1 LYSVKITNGSSSK
14 IIHDDRVN
22 IRLSDTKIAATI
34 NQASS
39 FTFNLYPN
47 NPGWNLLH
55 EYTTGIEVWKLS
67 KLLFKGRVMS
77 VQTNYTNE
85 GQLLK
90 QVSCESQLAYLNDS
104 IQSYKKVQ
112 MTPAAFFAY
121 LIGEHNKQVSAD
133 RQFKVGRVN
142 VTNSTN
148 NLYCYVEDGLNTFE
162 EIDTDLL
169 KNESLG
175 GELWIRNE
183 TDGVYIDWLRDGVT
197 KGQQQIRMNKN
208 MLSVYSKPNLNG
220 LCTVL
225 YPFGATPEESG
236 TSTTD
241 DKAKDVASPRL
252 TIESVNGG
260 KKYLEDNELI
270 SKFGRISGSKTWDDV
285 KVAANLKNKG
295 QAYLNTFKAV
305 KIGYELEAVDLQPLR
320 LAVDDFQTGKYYQ
333 VVNPLEGLNDYLR
346 IIAMSIDL
354 NAPLQ
359 SGLTIV
365 DKNVELSQYQLENR
379 NAMVEQRKLVQQA
392 KAQAKRAYDSRLVG
406 TLVDNIVP
414 VGLQDDADEETV
426 PLFELQVAEN
436 NSDFNLQKGQKFA
449 VKTTARGV
457 DGLDK
462 EIESKMIKY
471 ELATT
476 EQAGLMSPE
485 DKIKLNG
492 LQQYTEATEEQA
504 GLMSVLDKIKLNKL
518 KEEPVEGIQIKD
530 AVTGFIYLLTISNG
544 EIKLEGG
551 GTADGSEK
559 Q

>member
-1 LYSVKITNGSSSK
+1 MYSVKITNGSSSK

-22 IRLSDTKIAATI
+22 IRLSDTKIATTI

-47 NPGWNLLH
+47 NPGWNLLY

-90 QVSCESQLAYLNDS
+90 QVSCESQLAFLNDS

-121 LIGEHNKQVSAD
+121 LISEHNKQVDAD
-133 RQFKVGRVN
+133 RQFKVGRVD

-148 NLYCYVEDGLNTFE
+148 NVYCYVEDGLNTFE
-162 EIDTDLL
+162 EIDADLL

-183 TDGVYIDWLRDGVT
+183 VDGVYIDWLRDGVA
-197 KGQQQIRMNKN
+197 KGRQQIRMNKN
-208 MLSVYSKPNLNG
+208 MLSVYSKPDLNG

-236 TSTTD
+236 TSTD

-260 KKYLEDNELI
+260 KKYLEDSELI
-270 SKFGRISGSKTWDDV
+270 SKFDRISGSKTWDDV
-285 KVAANLKNKG
+285 KVAANLKTKG

-305 KIGYELEAVDLQPLR
+305 KIGYELEAVDLQPLK
-320 LAVDDFQTGKYYQ
+320 LAVDDFQTGDYYQ
-333 VVNPLEGLNDYLR
+333 VINPLEGLNDYLR

-359 SGLTIV
+359 SGLTIGDRSV
-365 DKNVELSQYQLENR
+365 PLSKYQLENQ
-379 NAMVEQRKLVQQA
+379 NAAKKVQQLQS
-392 KAQAKRAYDSRLVG
+392 KVESYGNKIF
-406 TLVDNIVP
+406 TLNNE
-414 VGLQDDADEETV
+414 QK
-426 PLFELQVAEN
+426 EL
-436 NSDFNLQKGQKFA
+436 
-449 VKTTARGV
+449 T
-457 DGLDK
+457 
-462 EIESKMIKY
+462 
-471 ELATT
+471 
-476 EQAGLMSPE
+476 
-485 DKIKLNG
+485 DKIKS
-492 LQQYTEATEEQA
+492 YKKT
-504 GLMSVLDKIKLNKL
+504 LDKIQQDLDNTNLESVKEKLSNLQGSIDDLGK
-518 KEEPVEGIQIKD
+518 QISD
-530 AVTGFIYLLTISNG
+530 LSFVTPEQLADYQASQQLLTDNF
-544 EIKLEGG
+544 ERRIKLLEGG
-551 GTADGSEK
+551 TTDGRE
-559 Q
+559 

>member
-1 LYSVKITNGSSSK
+1 MYSVKITNGSSSN
-14 IIHDDRVN
+14 IIHDDRLDA
-22 IRLSDTKIAATI
+22 RLSDTKIASTI

-39 FTFNLYPN
+39 FSFDIYPN
-47 NPGWNLLH
+47 NPGWDLLH

-133 RQFKVGRVN
+133 RQFKIGRMN

-148 NLYCYVEDGLNTFE
+148 NVYCYVEDGLNTFE
-162 EIDTDLL
+162 EIDADLL

-183 TDGVYIDWLRDGVT
+183 ADGVYIDWLRDGVA
-197 KGQQQIRMNKN
+197 KGRQQIKMNKN
-208 MLSVYSKPNLNG
+208 MLSVYSKPDLNG

-225 YPFGATPEESG
+225 YPFGATPE
-236 TSTTD
+236 TTATD
-241 DKAKDVASPRL
+241 DKASDVTSPRL

-260 KKYLEDNELI
+260 KKYLENADLI
-270 SKFGRISGSKTWDDV
+270 SIYGRISGSKTWDDV
-285 KVAANLKNKG
+285 KVAANLKTKG
-295 QAYLNTFKAV
+295 QTYLNTFKAF
-305 KIGYELEAVDLQPLR
+305 KIGYEIEAVDLQPLG
-320 LAVDDFQTGKYYQ
+320 LAVDDFEVGEYYQ
-333 VVNPLEGLNDYLR
+333 VINQLEGLNDYLR
-346 IIAMSIDL
+346 IVAITVDL

-359 SGLTIV
+359 SQLTIA
-365 DKNVELSQYQLENR
+365 DKSVKLSEYQLENR
-379 NAMVEQRKLVQQA
+379 NTMAEQRKLAQQA
-392 KAQAKRAYDSRLVG
+392 KAQAKRAYDSRLIG

-414 VGLQDDADEETV
+414 VGPQDDSESKKETV

-436 NSDFNLQKGQKFA
+436 NPDFNLEKGQKFA

-462 EIESKMIKY
+462 EIESKMIRY

-476 EQAGLMSPE
+476 EQPGLMSAA
-485 DKIKLNG
+485 DKEKLDG

-504 GLMSVLDKIKLNKL
+504 GLMPAEDKAKLNKL
-518 KEEPVEGIQIKD
+518 KEEPVDNVQIKD
-530 AVTGFIYLLTISNG
+530 AVTGSIYLLTISNG
-544 EIKLEGG
+544 EIKLKESDNNNGR
-551 GTADGSEK
+551 K
-559 Q
+559 

>member
-1 LYSVKITNGSSSK
+1 MYSVKITNGSSSK

-22 IRLSDTKIAATI
+22 IRLSDTKIATTI

-55 EYTTGIEVWKLS
+55 EYTTGIEVWKFS

-90 QVSCESQLAYLNDS
+90 QVSCESQLAFLNDS

-112 MTPAAFFAY
+112 MTPTEFFAY
-121 LIGEHNKQVSAD
+121 LIGEHNKQVDVD
-133 RQFKVGRVN
+133 RQFKVGRVD

-148 NLYCYVEDGLNTFE
+148 NVYCYVEDGLNTLA
-162 EIDTDLL
+162 EIDADLL
-169 KNESLG
+169 KNDSLG

-183 TDGVYIDWLRDGVT
+183 ADGVYIDWLRDGVT
-197 KGQQQIRMNKN
+197 KGRQQIRMNKN
-208 MLSVYSKPNLNG
+208 MLSVYSKPDLNG

-241 DKAKDVASPRL
+241 DKANDVASPRL

-260 KKYLEDNELI
+260 KKYLEDSELI
-270 SKFGRISGSKTWDDV
+270 GKFGRISGSKTWDDV
-285 KVAANLKNKG
+285 KAAANLKTKG
-295 QAYLNTFKAV
+295 QAYLDTFKAV

-346 IIAMSIDL
+346 IIAISIDL

-359 SGLTIV
+359 SGLTIG
-365 DKNVELSQYQLENR
+365 DKNVKLSQYQLENQ
-379 NAMVEQRKLVQQA
+379 NTAKQVQQLRS
-392 KAQAKRAYDSRLVG
+392 KVESYGNKIV
-406 TLVDNIVP
+406 TLNNE
-414 VGLQDDADEETV
+414 QK
-426 PLFELQVAEN
+426 ELT
-436 NSDFNLQKGQKFA
+436 DK
-449 VKTTARGV
+449 VKTY
-457 DGLDK
+457 K
-462 EIESKMIKY
+462 E
-471 ELATT
+471 T
-476 EQAGLMSPE
+476 
-485 DKIKLNG
+485 
-492 LQQYTEATEEQA
+492 
-504 GLMSVLDKIKLNKL
+504 LDKIQKDLDNANLESVKEKLSNLQGSIDDLGK
-518 KEEPVEGIQIKD
+518 QISELN
-530 AVTGFIYLLTISNG
+530 FITPEQLANYEASQRLLTDDF
-544 EIKLEGG
+544 ERRIKLLEG
-551 GTADGSEK
+551 GTADGGE
-559 Q
+559 

>member
-1 LYSVKITNGSSSK
+1 MYSVKITNGSSSK
-14 IIHDDRVN
+14 IIHDDRLN
-22 IRLSDTKIAATI
+22 IRLSDTKIATTI

-39 FTFNLYPN
+39 FTFNIYPN
-47 NPGWNLLH
+47 NPGWDLLH

-90 QVSCESQLAYLNDS
+90 QVSCESQLAFLNDS

-112 MTPAAFFAY
+112 MTPAAFFTY
-121 LIGEHNKQVSAD
+121 LIGEHNKQVDVD
-133 RQFKVGRVN
+133 RQFRVGRVN

-148 NLYCYVEDGLNTFE
+148 NVYCYIEDGLNTFE
-162 EIDTDLL
+162 EIDADLL

-183 TDGVYIDWLRDGVT
+183 ADGVYIDWLRDGVA

-208 MLSVYSKPNLNG
+208 MLSVYSKPDLNG

-236 TSTTD
+236 TSTD

-252 TIESVNGG
+252 TIESVNDG
-260 KKYLEDNELI
+260 KKYLEDSELI

-285 KVAANLKNKG
+285 KIAANLKTKG
-295 QAYLNTFKAV
+295 QAYLDTFKAV
-305 KIGYELEAVDLQPLR
+305 KIGYELEAVDLQPLG
-320 LAVDDFQTGKYYQ
+320 LAVDDFMTGKYYQ

-359 SGLTIV
+359 SGLTIG
-365 DKNVELSQYQLENR
+365 DKDVKLSQYQLENR
-379 NAMVEQRKLVQQA
+379 NAMAEQRKLAQQA
-392 KAQAKRAYDSRLVG
+392 KAQAKQAYDSRLIG

-414 VGLQDDADEETV
+414 VGPQDDDEETIPV
-426 PLFELQVAEN
+426 FTLQVAEDN
-436 NSDFNLQKGQKFA
+436 PDFGLKKGQTF
-449 VKTTARGV
+449 GV
-457 DGLDK
+457 QVPVYGVLGLKKALEDNKMIYGLATPTDDGLMSGPDK
-462 EIESKMIKY
+462 DKLDGLQQYTES
-471 ELATT
+471 T
-476 EQAGLMSPE
+476 ETQAGLMSPS
-485 DKIKLNG
+485 DK
-492 LQQYTEATEEQA
+492 E
-504 GLMSVLDKIKLNKL
+504 KLNKL
-518 KEEPVEGIQIKD
+518 KEEPVNDVQIKD
-530 AVTGFIYLLTISNG
+530 AVTGSIYFITVQNG
-544 EIKLEGG
+544 EIKLEGSQTNG
-551 GTADGSEK
+551 
-559 Q
+559 

>member
-1 LYSVKITNGSSSK
+1 MYSVKITNGSSSK